1 MHKDLDLLTETGSVM
16 FFADFEKSQGNYV
29 IDADGN
35 TLLDAFAHIASLPL
49 GYNHPDMLEVFT
61 KPGNAALLAHRPAM
75 GNMPPVDWAQRVQT
89 TLMSVAPRG
98 MDSVT
103 TLMCGS
109 CANENALK
117 VGFMRYAENQR
128 GGPYTDE
135 DAASSLKNAT
145 PGSPEYSVLSFNG
158 AFHGRLL
165 GVLSCTRSKPIHKV
179 DIPSFDWPAA
189 DFPQLK
195 YPLEDNVEAN
205 AAEEAR
211 CLEQVQ
217 AIIDDRRATK
227 PVTTMI
233 IEPIQS
239 EGGDRHAS
247 HDFFRKLRDLAARNG
262 VWFHVDEVQTGCGP
276 TGSFWA
282 HEAWGLENPPDFVT
296 FSKKMQ
302 VAGFYC
308 KRDVLPSEA
317 YRVFNTW
324 MGDPVRV
331 LQLEAVLNAVKRDNL
346 LENVQVTGEYVKAG
360 LESLQ
365 DKYDAVSNVRGIGT
379 FLSFDLPTTQERD
392 ALILKL
398 RNQGLAIGGCGSRTV
413 RLRPALVFQPK
424 HGEQLLD
431 HIEKALQ

>member
-1 MHKDLDLLTETGSVM
+1 
-16 FFADFEKSQGNYV
+16 
-29 IDADGN
+29 
-35 TLLDAFAHIASLPL
+35 
-49 GYNHPDMLEVFT
+49 
-61 KPGNAALLAHRPAM
+61 
-75 GNMPPVDWAQRVQT
+75 
-89 TLMSVAPRG
+89 

-276 TGSFWA
+276 TGSFWCVCVSCRV
-282 HEAWGLENPPDFVT
+282 WLWRC
-296 FSKKMQ
+296 
-302 VAGFYC
+302 VAVCVCTCVWLCGC
-308 KRDVLPSEA
+308 VCVWM
-317 YRVFNTW
+317 RVCAAACVC
-324 MGDPVRV
+324 GCVRV
-331 LQLEAVLNAVKRDNL
+331 W
-346 LENVQVTGEYVKAG
+346 
-360 LESLQ
+360 
-365 DKYDAVSNVRGIGT
+365 
-379 FLSFDLPTTQERD
+379 
-392 ALILKL
+392 L
-398 RNQGLAIGGCGSRTV
+398 RVCVAAC
-413 RLRPALVFQPK
+413 
-424 HGEQLLD
+424 
-431 HIEKALQ
+431 